1 MISLSDFSS
10 IINPKWP
17 VTAAFISFSGTWYGQ
32 KTFDLF
38 SEWKPRFQSFS
49 VVILTR
55 SKTYRHNK
63 TTQNY
68 SHLREG
74 SHHLLL
80 INIFG
85 SLSPVSSINS
95 FPPNGILGYLLGKKM
110 ALVIAHLVT
119 YNRWLRGWSL
129 ERGEEGYVLNVASYY
144 SASIRSYISVRSLH
158 NVYYRQ
164 SNKKMLLHFRTNH
177 IFLSK
182 KTFCHVVCVDLFPCL
197 RTYP

>member
-17 VTAAFISFSGTWYGQ
+17 VIAAFISFSGTWYGQ
-32 KTFDLF
+32 KTFDSF

-55 SKTYRHNK
+55 SETYRPNK

-68 SHLREG
+68 SHLREE

-110 ALVIAHLVT
+110 ALVITHLVT
-119 YNRWLRGWSL
+119 YNGWLRGVIVGKR
-129 ERGEEGYVLNVASYY
+129 RGGVRFKCRVL
-144 SASIRSYISVRSLH
+144 
-158 NVYYRQ
+158 
-164 SNKKMLLHFRTNH
+164 LLCEYKVLY
-177 IFLSK
+177 LSQVL
-182 KTFCHVVCVDLFPCL
+182 T
-197 RTYP
+197 